1 MVPSPIAGERVD
13 ELAALQ
19 EAQVAISAML
29 SAIRDLNDSPLRSRE
44 LSIALTN
51 FETGALWLER
61 AIEDE
66 RAIRELT
73 GGR

>member
-1 MVPSPIAGERVD
+1 MPSLIAGGPTD
-13 ELAALQ
+13 ELEALQ
-19 EAQVAISAML
+19 EAQMAIRAMV
-29 SAIRDLNDSPLRSRE
+29 SAIRDLNESPLRSRE

-66 RAIRELT
+66 RAVREALT
-73 GGR
+73 AMT